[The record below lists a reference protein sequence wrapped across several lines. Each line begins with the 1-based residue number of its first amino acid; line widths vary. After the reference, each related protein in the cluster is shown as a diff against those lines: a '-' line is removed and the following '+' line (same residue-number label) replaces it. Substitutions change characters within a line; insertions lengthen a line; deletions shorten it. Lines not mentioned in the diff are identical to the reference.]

1 VAPSGSGTEWHRVA
15 VAPAPVSG
23 SGGTEWHRPSG
34 TDYKYIYIYIN
45 PTGFLSLFLSSPF
58 QPVSIPPHAICALR
72 TPFYQFII
80 MFGTDQPISV
90 GIEDPEYY
98 AELLRNTHRLA
109 NRRLPF
115 DEESCS
121 DIPGIQNVDGPLA
134 KRLQTLL
141 DIVADISLCQRGNVS
156 ATMASLKDDKGTLQM
171 QLYIIFNHEDDE
183 AARSCSRH
191 LQSIFAM
198 LRKVPYKPPAMDG
211 SPKVI
216 GKELEDNL
224 IEICR
229 AIHNYSF
236 DIFAHRVTKRED
248 NLSDIWTYVE
258 QDRTQFTP
266 EQRSTLLDFL
276 QHVDG
281 ITKTVAKA
289 QRTKQL
295 SIINTQMLLDIYQY
309 WKKVK
314 LLPEDSLANNR
325 VTLLDNADMWLAD
338 SA

>member
-1 VAPSGSGTEWHRVA
+1 VNERSSGQLHDSPDARLNTESRERRLEWYSRAAGPEPSTRARSFQLPHYLVPSAHSSFLPSG
-15 VAPAPVSG
+15 
-23 SGGTEWHRPSG
+23 
-34 TDYKYIYIYIN
+34 IN
-45 PTGFLSLFLSSPF
+45 
-58 QPVSIPPHAICALR
+58 
-72 TPFYQFII
+72 
-80 MFGTDQPISV
+80 QPIFV
-90 GIEDPEYY
+90 GTEDPEYY
-98 AELLRNTHRLA
+98 AELLRKTPRLA
-109 NRRLPF
+109 NRRLPS
-115 DEESCS
+115 DERSLS
-121 DIPGIQNVDGPLA
+121 NVPRAGIQKVDGQC
-134 KRLQTLL
+134 LQTLL
-141 DIVADISLCQRGNVS
+141 DAVADTSLCQRGNVS
-156 ATMASLKDDKGTLQM
+156 ATMACIKDDKGTLEM
-171 QLYIIFNHEDDE
+171 QLYIVFNHEDDE
-183 AARSCSRH
+183 APRSCPRH

-198 LRKVPYKPPAMDG
+198 LRQVPYKPPAMDG

-216 GKELEDNL
+216 GEELEDNL

-281 ITKTVAKA
+281 ITKTVANA

-295 SIINTQMLLDIYQY
+295 SIINTQMLLHIYQY
-309 WKKVK
+309 WTKLK